1 MPTVNREK
9 VEQQRSHLELQQ
21 ADSQRCLLHQLHCER
36 QRMQEQRVLWEI
48 KLTQSE
54 QEKKRMVEQH
64 EEADQTSNLQI
75 SQSEKSV
82 EALRVRCGRVEEEL
96 KESRARSSELEARL
110 LEACAQLE
118 ESIAFLEEKSFEEEE
133 LQLLKSREQHLLQ
146 QVYQL
151 RAELENTHT
160 NSCSG
165 SDFVVQH
172 HTASSLE
179 EELEALQKAIRS
191 RASELDSL
199 KADRDRLIQDLKDQ
213 AMAVDTLQLQLDQI
227 SEELDQMRT
236 AHSTVEKILEE
247 ERARNLK
254 LQGGLEEEK
263 EEVGHLRQEKQTY
276 AGLADQLSTQIVEME
291 EEICTLRDHLRE
303 ISCQLNQT
311 SNLVL
316 DLRTQL
322 NAKTSE
328 ADWLRS
334 SSESLLREVQQLSD
348 QLEVKSGDLD
358 RAKKQVLHLE
368 QVLLDSKNH
377 LHLAE
382 DTFEQEKQRMT
393 QQLVEMEGLV
403 LALEEVV
410 DPTSPHRFV
419 EHETTG
425 A

>member
-21 ADSQRCLLHQLHCER
+21 ADSQRSLLHQLHCER
-36 QRMQEQRVLWEI
+36 QQMQEQRVLWEI
-48 KLTQSE
+48 ELTQSG
-54 QEKKRMVEQH
+54 QDKKRMAEQH
-64 EEADQTSNLQI
+64 QEAIETSNLLI
-75 SQSEKSV
+75 SQSEMSV
-82 EALRVRCGRVEEEL
+82 EALRLRCGRVEEEL
-96 KESRARSSELEARL
+96 KASRARASELEARL
-110 LEACAQLE
+110 HEACAQLE
-118 ESIAFLEEKSFEEEE
+118 ESITFLEEKSFEEEQ
-133 LQLLKSREQHLLQ
+133 LQLLKRREQEVLQ

-151 RAELENTHT
+151 RAELENMHT
-160 NSCSG
+160 KSCSF
-165 SDFVVQH
+165 SDFLIQD

-179 EELEALQKAIRS
+179 EELEALQKAVRS
-191 RASELDSL
+191 RAFELDSL
-199 KADRDRLIQDLKDQ
+199 KADRERLIQDLKDQ

-227 SEELDQMRT
+227 SGELDQMRT
-236 AHSTVEKILEE
+236 AHSTVKKMLDEE
-247 ERARNLK
+247 QARNLK

-276 AGLADQLSTQIVEME
+276 AGLVDQLSTQIVEME
-291 EEICTLRDHLRE
+291 EEICTLREHLRE
-303 ISCQLNQT
+303 VSSQLNQT

-328 ADWLRS
+328 ADWLGT
-334 SSESLLREVQQLSD
+334 SSESLFRKVQQLSD

-358 RAKKQVLHLE
+358 RAKKQVLHLQ
-368 QVLLDSKNH
+368 QVLMDFQNH
-377 LHLAE
+377 LRVVE
-382 DTFEQEKQRMT
+382 DKFEQEKQRMT
-393 QQLVEMEGLV
+393 RQLVEMEGLV
-403 LALEEVV
+403 LALEEVM

>member
-36 QRMQEQRVLWEI
+36 QRMQEQRVLWETE
-48 KLTQSE
+48 LTQSE

-64 EEADQTSNLQI
+64 EANQTSNLQI

-82 EALRVRCGRVEEEL
+82 EALGVRCGRVEEEL

-133 LQLLKSREQHLLQ
+133 LQLLKSREQDLLQ
-146 QVYQL
+146 QVYRL
-151 RAELENTHT
+151 RAELENMHT
-160 NSCSG
+160 NSCNV
-165 SDFVVQH
+165 SDFVVQY

-179 EELEALQKAIRS
+179 EELEALQKAVRS

-199 KADRDRLIQDLKDQ
+199 KVDRDRLIQDLKDQ

-236 AHSTVEKILEE
+236 AHNTVEKILEE

-263 EEVGHLRQEKQTY
+263 EEVGHLRWEKQTY

-291 EEICTLRDHLRE
+291 EEICTLREHLRE
-303 ISCQLNQT
+303 VSSQLNQT

-328 ADWLRS
+328 ADLLRT

-348 QLEVKSGDLD
+348 QLEIKSGDLD

-368 QVLLDSKNH
+368 QVLLDSKNY
-377 LHLAE
+377 LRLAE
-382 DTFEQEKQRMT
+382 DNFDQEKQRMT
-393 QQLVEMEGLV
+393 RQLVEMEGLV

>member
-36 QRMQEQRVLWEI
+36 QWMQEQRVLWETE
-48 KLTQSE
+48 LTQSE
-54 QEKKRMVEQH
+54 QEKKRMVEKH
-64 EEADQTSNLQI
+64 EVNQTSNLQI
-75 SQSEKSV
+75 SQSEKSS
-82 EALRVRCGRVEEEL
+82 EALGVRCGRVEEEL

-133 LQLLKSREQHLLQ
+133 LQLLKSREQDLLQ
-146 QVYQL
+146 QVYWL
-151 RAELENTHT
+151 RAELENMHT
-160 NSCSG
+160 NGCNV
-165 SDFVVQH
+165 SDFVVQY

-179 EELEALQKAIRS
+179 EELKALQKAIRS

-254 LQGGLEEEK
+254 LKEGLEEEK
-263 EEVGHLRQEKQTY
+263 EEVGHLRWEKQTY

-291 EEICTLRDHLRE
+291 EEICTLREHLRE
-303 ISCQLNQT
+303 VSSQLNQT

-328 ADWLRS
+328 ADWLRT
-334 SSESLLREVQQLSD
+334 SSESLLMEVQQLSD

-358 RAKKQVLHLE
+358 GAKKQVLHLE
-368 QVLLDSKNH
+368 KVLLDSKNH
-377 LHLAE
+377 LRLAE
-382 DTFEQEKQRMT
+382 DNFEQEKQRMT
-393 QQLVEMEGLV
+393 RQLVEMEGLV